1 MSSIVKQK
9 VGEHIYLYES
19 ISFRNAEGKPRNKR
33 IAIGKI
39 DPKTGQPIY
48 KPDYL
53 ARMELND
60 TPVELPPAENY
71 FSETDITRSSIRDFG
86 SFHLFKAIA
95 LRSGLLGVLTSTF
108 PHIWKEIFT
117 LTTFLVSTGDPFMY
131 CEDWLDTAESFDVGN
146 LSSQRIS
153 ELLVSIT
160 SRERDSF
167 YKNWCKVRSEQEFLA
182 LDITSSSSYSTQ
194 IGSVEWGYNR
204 DKEKL
209 PQINICMLMGY
220 QSRLPIYQSVYSGSL
235 KDVSTLKTTLAEF
248 DALAGKKPMIAVMD
262 KGFFSTKNVNTM
274 LEPRQNSRFLI
285 AVPFTCAFAKKQI
298 ASERKDIDRLENT
311 IVCGNDSFRAVTKQR
326 KWTADHQVY
335 THIYY
340 NARKALLMREDLYAY
355 VAILKETAQACPGK
369 YKNDSEFNKYLTIR
383 HSEKQAVGYTVTI
396 REGEVNKELE
406 TAGWLIIISN
416 CVDNAKEAIKIYRDK
431 DIVEKGF
438 FRLKNSLDLGRLRVH
453 DELAMQNKVFIGFIS
468 LILLTAVHNTMVDK
482 GLYKKMTLKKLLLTL
497 AKLKVQEID
506 DKRII
511 FPLTKEQKAI
521 YKAFDVPEPV

>member
-9 VGEHIYLYES
+9 VGDHIYLYES
-19 ISFRNAEGKPRNKR
+19 ISFRNADGKPRNKR
-33 IAIGKI
+33 VPIGKI
-39 DPKTGQPIY
+39 DPQTGLPVY

-53 ARMELND
+53 ERMALD
-60 TPVELPPAENY
+60 GTPIAISPTDAQ
-71 FSETDITRSSIRDFG
+71 FSELDIMRSSIRDFG
-86 SFHLFKAIA
+86 SFYLFKAIA
-95 LRSGLLGVLTSTF
+95 LRSGLTGVLMNSL
-108 PHIWKEIFT
+108 PHIWKEVFM
-117 LTTFLVSTGDPFMY
+117 LATFLVSSGDPFMY
-131 CEDWLDTAESFDVGN
+131 CEDWLDSTESFDIGS

-153 ELLVSIT
+153 ELLTAISPQ
-160 SRERDSF
+160 ERSSF

-235 KDVSTLKTTLAEF
+235 KDVSTLKTTLDEF
-248 DALAGKKPMIAVMD
+248 AALAGKKPMIAVMD
-262 KGFFSTKNVNTM
+262 KGFFSTRNVNIM
-274 LEPRQNSRFLI
+274 LNPNQDSSFLI

-298 ASERKDIDRLENT
+298 ASECKDIDSLENT

-326 KWTADHQVY
+326 KWNADYQIY
-335 THIYY
+335 THIFY

-355 VAILKETAQACPGK
+355 VAVLKEHAESNPVK
-369 YKNDSEFNKYLTIR
+369 YKKDDEYTKYLTIR
-383 HSEKQAVGYTVTI
+383 HSEKQLIGYTVTI
-396 REGEVNKELE
+396 REDVVKKELE

-416 CVDNAKEAIKIYRDK
+416 CIDNAKEAIKIYRDK

-438 FRLKNSLDLGRLRVH
+438 LRLKNSLDLGRLRVH
-453 DELAMQNKVFIGFIS
+453 NELAMQNKVFIGFIS

-482 GLYKKMTLKKLLLTL
+482 GLYQKMTLKKLLLTL

-506 DKRII
+506 GKRIL
-511 FPLTKEQKAI
+511 FPLTKGQKAI
-521 YKAFDVPEPV
+521 YKAFDIPEPM